1 MATSDI
7 FKRHFTAAI
16 NAIAAQESKTTA
28 AVEEDLGELIGISG
42 RTVQGYKAGKLPPP
56 DPDNRVIRVLAM
68 AGVRRGLMGREW
80 LENFLRAARYPAPD
94 KLIDELCPTQAPRLR
109 PERVYENLPA
119 PTYDQFVMRP
129 QAFAEVVDG
138 LEQRSAA
145 VLIVGLGGNGKT
157 SLAREVAA
165 QCLRDESDAPRFDA
179 VVWVSDKDNPG
190 TTNQS
195 TVLDTIAR
203 TLGDPGLTQFAHD
216 EKQYE
221 VEQLLRRQ
229 KVLLIID
236 NAETITDGAL
246 FTWLLRLPE
255 PSKAIITTRERHR
268 VLWSSWLVELR
279 GMSDEEART
288 LLQQR
293 LERLRI
299 VHLVRDPA
307 HLEPLLVATG
317 GNPKAITMA
326 AGLLKYERRPLQQIV
341 ADLYAARGD
350 LFDDLFHRVWKLL
363 DEQGK
368 HILMVMTF
376 FPDSASGEALQA
388 SVDITA
394 FDFDRT
400 IERLTD
406 LSLLDTQQEDLMSE
420 PRYLVH
426 PLVQAFVSARLKEH
440 PALEAVLRQQW
451 SQYFLDFVGR
461 GLRTNRFREP
471 YWDCLSDTR
480 CSREGVVTEIA
491 TILNVLEWSE
501 REKQSTVLIDMML
514 LVTHLF
520 SYRSLYLERIKY
532 ARKAA
537 DAAHIL
543 ERYADEALLRIDALG
558 WASIETERLQ
568 EAEQEIRTGLELAA
582 HCIDDAA
589 TARDIRALAY
599 AFLARVY
606 LEHDD
611 TEQSLVCIHEALPID
626 CQHVI
631 RRRVLEVAGAVA
643 YKQGKYQKA
652 IDACKQSRQIAL
664 SYNAT
669 GDIAD
674 EVYHELGFAYL
685 GRGDVQ
691 QNDLQHAE
699 HEFESL
705 RALGHRASGVEH
717 VQATYGLARVAHAKG
732 DIETARHLA
741 EEARDWLVRLRVR
754 HRMLREINSF
764 LTQLGASDVAE
775 QTEEND
781 KLVQDGQQV

>member
-1 MATSDI
+1 MATSKPNRNDI
-7 FKRHFTAAI
+7 FKRHFTTAI
-16 NAIAAQESKTTA
+16 NAIAALENKTTA
-28 AVEEDLGELIGISG
+28 AVEEDLGELIGVSG

-56 DPDNRVIRVLAM
+56 DPDNRVIRVLAT

-80 LENFLRAARYPAPD
+80 LERFLHAARYPTPD
-94 KLIDELCPTQAPRLR
+94 KLIDELYPTQAPRPR

-119 PTYDQFVMRP
+119 PSYDQFVMRP
-129 QAFAEVVDG
+129 QAFVEVVDG
-138 LEQRSAA
+138 LEQRSAS
-145 VLIVGLGGNGKT
+145 VLIVGMGGNGKT

-165 QCLRDESDAPRFDA
+165 QCLQDNNNDIPSFDA

-190 TTNQS
+190 MTNQS
-195 TVLDTIAR
+195 TALDTIAR
-203 TLGDPGLTQFAHD
+203 TLGYPGLTQFPHD

-221 VEQLLRRQ
+221 VEQLLRNQ

-236 NAETITDGAL
+236 NGETITDGAL

-279 GMSDEEART
+279 GMSEDEARA

-299 VHLVRDPA
+299 AHLVHDQTQ
-307 HLEPLLVATG
+307 LEPLLAATG

-341 ADLYAARGD
+341 DDLYAARGD
-350 LFDDLFHRVWKLL
+350 LFDDLFHRVWTLL

-376 FPDSASGEALQA
+376 FPDSASTEALQA
-388 SVDITA
+388 SVDLTA

-406 LSLLDTQQEDLMSE
+406 LSLLDVQQEDLMSE
-420 PRYLVH
+420 PRYSVH
-426 PLVQAFVSARLKEH
+426 PLVQAFASSRLENH
-440 PALEAVLRQQW
+440 PALEAALRQRW
-451 SQYFLDFVGR
+451 SQYFLDLVSR
-461 GLRTNRFREP
+461 SLRTGRFRER

-480 CSREGVVTEIA
+480 CSREGVVIEIA
-491 TILNVLEWSE
+491 TILNVLKWAEQE
-501 REKQSTVLIDMML
+501 NQTTVLIDMML

-520 SYRSLYLERIKY
+520 SYRSFYLERITY

-537 DAAHIL
+537 DAAHTL

-558 WASIETERLQ
+558 WVLIETERLQ
-568 EAEQEIRTGLELAA
+568 EAERELRTGLELAE

-589 TARDIRALAY
+589 TARDLCALAC

-611 TEQSLVCIHEALPID
+611 IEQSLAWIHKALPIA
-626 CQHVI
+626 CQPVI
-631 RRRVLEVAGAVA
+631 QRRVLEVAGTVA
-643 YKQGKYQKA
+643 HKQGRYQAA
-652 IDACKQSRQIAL
+652 IEACKQARHIAR
-664 SYNAT
+664 SYNAE

-685 GRGDVQ
+685 GRGDIK
-691 QNDLQHAE
+691 QNDIQHAE
-699 HEFESL
+699 REFESL
-705 RALGHRASGVEH
+705 RALGHRASSVEH
-717 VQATYGLARVAHAKG
+717 VQATYGLAQVAHAKG
-732 DIETARHLA
+732 DIDTARQLA

-754 HRMLREINSF
+754 HRMLREITTF
-764 LTQLGASDVAE
+764 LEQLGAFDTPE
-775 QTEEND
+775 QPEENAT
-781 KLVQDGQQV
+781 